1 MHNPFELTDQEKA
14 SASCE
19 AQLEM
24 FERLVQFVNDRLS
37 DIESLEAKVENLE
50 NTNPNT
56 ND

>member
-1 MHNPFELTDQEKA
+1 MHNPFQLTDQEKA
-14 SASCE
+14 AASCE
-19 AQLEM
+19 AQLAM

-37 DIESLEAKVENLE
+37 DIESLEAKVEKLE

>member
-1 MHNPFELTDQEKA
+1 MPKPFELQGEEKA
-14 SASCE
+14 AATCE
-19 AQLEM
+19 AQLAM

>member
-1 MHNPFELTDQEKA
+1 MPKPFELQGEEKA
-14 SASCE
+14 AATCE
-19 AQLEM
+19 AQLAM

-37 DIESLEAKVENLE
+37 DIESLETKVENLE

>member
-1 MHNPFELTDQEKA
+1 MPKPFELQGEEKA
-14 SASCE
+14 SATCE
-19 AQLEM
+19 AQLAM